1 MKESQS
7 ANKNTTGLHLSG
19 TIDETKIELIETY
32 FKKIME
38 VIGLDME
45 NDSLRNTP
53 RRVAKMYVNE
63 LFSGLNEN
71 SAPDI
76 TLFENEYNYD
86 QMLIEKDINVFS
98 TCEHHFV
105 PIIGKAHIAYYNTG
119 TVIGLSKLNRIVQY
133 FARRPQQQ
141 ERLTTQIGRYVMRIL
156 NTEDVAVLIEA
167 EHFCVKIRGVN
178 DTNSNTIT
186 TFYNGKFLNPD
197 TRNEFL
203 NYIQK

>member
-1 MKESQS
+1 MNSS
-7 ANKNTTGLHLSG
+7 HVNKNTTDLHLSG
-19 TIDETKIELIETY
+19 TIEETKIELIETY

-38 VIGLDME
+38 VMGLDMDH
-45 NDSLRNTP
+45 DSLRDTP

-71 SAPDI
+71 SAPVI
-76 TLFENEYNYD
+76 TLFDNEYNYD

-105 PIIGKAHIAYYNTG
+105 PIIGKAHIAYYSSG

-133 FARRPQQQ
+133 FSRRPQQQ
-141 ERLTTQIGRYVMRIL
+141 ERLTTQIGREVMRVL

-178 DTNSNTIT
+178 DVNSNTIT
-186 TFYNGKFLNPD
+186 SFFNGKFLLTE